1 MANQE
6 VATSMLL
13 FRIFGL
19 LALAGSAAVMV
30 TNHLTYSNGIKTTF
44 KDVITYRYVLSTA
57 LIGAAYLLVQLPFA
71 IYHACTEKRIFR
83 NGCLP
88 EFDFY
93 GDKLISLILA
103 TGVGAGFAI
112 SFELKKF
119 IRDFFDVLLTF
130 DIPLDDDDK
139 SKAIKFLNRGII
151 STGLLALGLV
161 CMVIVSVLS
170 SINRNSSRGGF
181 FRRSNN

>member
-1 MANQE
+1 MAKQE

-19 LALAGSAAVMV
+19 LALAGSAAMMV
-30 TNHLTYSNGIKTTF
+30 TNHVTYSNGIKTTF

-71 IYHACTEKRIFR
+71 IYYACTEKRIFR

-112 SFELKKF
+112 SFELKTF

-130 DIPLDDDDK
+130 DIALDDDK

>member
-1 MANQE
+1 MANQG
-6 VATSMLL
+6 VVTSMLV

-19 LALAGSAAVMV
+19 LALAGSVALMAP
-30 TNHLTYSNGIKTTF
+30 NHFTDSGGVETTF
-44 KDVITYRYVLSTA
+44 KDVIAYRYVLATA
-57 LIGAAYLLVQLPFA
+57 VIGAAYILVQLPFA
-71 IYHACTEKRIFR
+71 IYYACTKKRMIR

-112 SFELKKF
+112 SFELKRYIDDDLIEF
-119 IRDFFDVLLTF
+119 H
-130 DIPLDDDDK
+130 IPLSEDDK
-139 SKAIKFLNRGII
+139 SKSIKFLNWGII
-151 STGLLALGLV
+151 SAGLLALGLV

-170 SINRNSSRGGF
+170 SINRNSSTRGGF
-181 FRRSNN
+181 FK

>member
-1 MANQE
+1 MANQG
-6 VATSMLL
+6 VVTSMLV

-19 LALAGSAAVMV
+19 LALAGSVAVMAANRV
-30 TNHLTYSNGIKTTF
+30 TDSGGVETF
-44 KDVITYRYVLSTA
+44 KDVIAYRYVLATA
-57 LIGAAYLLVQLPFA
+57 VIGAAYILVQLPFA
-71 IYHACTEKRIFR
+71 IYYACTKKRMIR

-112 SFELKKF
+112 SFELKRY
-119 IRDFFDVLLTF
+119 IRDFFDVLIEF
-130 DIPLDDDDK
+130 GIPLSEDDK
-139 SKAIKFLNRGII
+139 SKSIKFLNWGII
-151 STGLLALGLV
+151 SAGLLALGLV

-170 SINRNSSRGGF
+170 SINRNSSTRGGF
-181 FRRSNN
+181 FK